1 MKGYN
6 MRSDWDI
13 EWAEQD
19 AHDAR
24 MATTAK
30 HDADRTALRRI
41 YALLLEAS
49 ADRTLTA
56 TEHLIMAELT
66 ALDVTSY

>member
-30 HDADRTALRRI
+30 HNADRAALRRI
-41 YALLLEAS
+41 YALLLDAS
-49 ADRTLTA
+49 GGRALTT
-56 TEHLIMAELT
+56 TEHCIMAELT
-66 ALDVTSY
+66 ALDVASY